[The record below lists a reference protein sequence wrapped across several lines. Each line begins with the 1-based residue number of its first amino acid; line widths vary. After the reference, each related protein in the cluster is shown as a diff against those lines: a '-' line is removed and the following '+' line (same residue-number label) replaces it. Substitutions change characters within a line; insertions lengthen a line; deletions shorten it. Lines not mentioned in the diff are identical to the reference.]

1 MAGCWPLAS
10 LLCALALSVPS
21 GGAEGAKA
29 PDVTEL
35 VRQAGFRAIP
45 ADTPEKLARLEQLTP
60 ALVVVPR
67 ERDGERIYTLADPY
81 VCRCL
86 YVGGETEYI
95 RFRHLSAGAHL
106 EQETRQPLPPTT
118 FDWEYWSPGL
128 RR

>member
-1 MAGCWPLAS
+1 MHHRLLAS
-10 LLCALALSVPS
+10 LLGMLALSVPS
-21 GGAEGAKA
+21 GGAAGAKT

-45 ADTPEKLARLEQLTP
+45 ADTPERLARLSQLTP

-67 ERDGERIYTLADPY
+67 ERNGERIYTLADPY

-86 YVGGETEYI
+86 YVGEEAEYV
-95 RFRHLSAGAHL
+95 RFRQLSAAARL
-106 EQETRQPLPPTT
+106 EQESRQPLPPTT